1 MKLISSVQFRDLIR
15 SNKKQAEAIFPEL
28 IRRLIRKTCNI
39 DCYALFPNGDAIYTT
54 GLDGT
59 VKNNTVKSRF
69 VPLNNSF
76 WELGTN
82 KDGIAKI
89 KSDYEKRKKNI
100 TEFDKSAF
108 TYVAV
113 TSNILDTISK
123 EEFCTKIKTDAIFK
137 DGIIIDANDI
147 EEWLEENI
155 EEAIWLLNVF
165 GKDIGAY
172 DIASISD
179 EWEYVRDECSI
190 ELKPDIF
197 LVGNETNSK
206 KFINDISTKRDTSI
220 YNIAS
225 PFLGNEYAYYFALAS
240 IKQLAKENLQDKFI
254 VVKSKQ
260 ALDMVTAS
268 VSNRIILV
276 NFNCYDYRFVGKG
289 QNDYVFF
296 DSSAP
301 ADISLSLPSRE
312 NFIKQLGTLNLGKI
326 KPIELAFIVDYN
338 VVVLKRLFSKI
349 PQKRI
354 PFWAKDKEK
363 SELIPLMLMGEI
375 NIEDLGD
382 MDILDEIIIGD
393 RDTYI
398 DKLNYWAEISA
409 SPVIK
414 TKSTFRIN
422 ARKECFEY
430 IKVDVASRR
439 FSLLLKKLEEI
450 LLYSV
455 DNVKDSSELVQRT
468 VRRWNTYRI
477 RDIIDG
483 LIIVCDASKSNQ
495 NSIDIFMHDLYE
507 KLVANTNALL
517 NNFSYFPRLAE
528 LSPISFVRFIGKLVD
543 TSNSQLNDLICK
555 KGTNT
560 VFDGLMYIMTALDV
574 CTANDEMANEAFDVY
589 VRLFYKIDDNEQ
601 LRKKI
606 IEMLSPI
613 STMANAVRIK
623 LSTKTER
630 FFEIAEGQD
639 IEKTKSIVQ
648 QLYEGDNTSIMLPQS
663 NSYRS
668 DYEKKEVPITYG
680 EIFDARNKV
689 FNWLI
694 ENTVTQDTNSLLH
707 IEEGCYRNA
716 FSQPTKDTEK
726 SLSQLLSIIN
736 KEANEELKSQ
746 LYEKTKEQINRLKCR
761 SNGDYSDLVVVFE
774 KFSSGIS
781 ISDEYL
787 KCRYFFT
794 NDRFPLD
801 DFDTDSS
808 VSSFDSEMKRRKEIQ
823 KETLSTLI
831 SMYGNRIIE
840 RTIRDCN
847 KKSILVWD
855 AVYELSPDHDRDLK
869 LFIELEEKTGLSFY
883 LSKMSAAELAG
894 LLNKYSYEKL
904 LLEVLPY
911 NQNTIYLIN
920 GNENEIMFWQSHAVE
935 IFDGVDFEYVFNKY
949 IEFAPENLLPF
960 FAYRYDYDYTHG
972 IAVLNKIA
980 ENGLKQQTNTWSDNQ
995 YCLIKIIDDMD
1006 KKYYTTELS
1015 FCEFK
1020 LLGYLMDNLRDYP
1033 MGVKRYFWDNPS
1045 DLGNLIVGLCNAQEL
1060 NPKTVGGQI
1069 YFDSIIPISGNCFI
1083 PQEYLWQKK
1092 SELKNWVE
1100 DILKTLEGKDKETC
1114 RSVKNAIINTLSCYP
1129 RNENDDIWPCV
1140 EIADIIESISKKDY
1154 NDRFDVSST
1163 LYCAYSNRRGVRT
1176 INDGSSERALGELFK
1191 VYSEKYRY
1199 SHPVVSEA
1207 LKYISNEYFRE
1218 YESDKEYSITG
1229 RI

>member
-1 MKLISSVQFRDLIR
+1 MKIISSGQIKNLIQ
-15 SNKKQAEAIFPEL
+15 SNKKKAESIFPEL

-39 DCYALFPNGDAIYTT
+39 NGYTHFPSGDAIYTT
-54 GLDGT
+54 GWDGI
-59 VKNNTVKSRF
+59 VKNNTIVSRF
-69 VPLNNSF
+69 IPTGNSI
-76 WELGTN
+76 WELGTKTN
-82 KDGIAKI
+82 GIK
-89 KSDYEKRKKNI
+89 KVKEDYNKRKNEKA
-100 TEFDKSAF
+100 EVDKSTF
-108 TYVAV
+108 YYVAV
-113 TSNILDTISK
+113 SSAIIDTTKK
-123 EEFCTKIKTDAIFK
+123 EEFCKVVKTDAVFK
-137 DGIIIDANDI
+137 DGFIIDANDI
-147 EEWLEENI
+147 EEWLEDNI
-155 EEAIWLLNVF
+155 EVAIWLLNVF

-172 DIASISD
+172 DITFIPD
-179 EWEYVRDECSI
+179 EWQEIIDECSI
-190 ELKPDIF
+190 TLNPDIF
-197 LVGNETNSK
+197 LVGNEANSQ
-206 KFINDISTKRDTSI
+206 KFLNDLSGKRDTTI
-220 YNIAS
+220 YNISS

-240 IKQLAKENLQDKFI
+240 IKQLAEESLQDKFI

-260 ALDMVTAS
+260 ALDMVAAS
-268 VSNRIILV
+268 VSNRIVLV
-276 NFNCYDYRFVGKG
+276 CFNCYDYRFVGKS
-289 QNDYVFF
+289 QNDYIFF
-296 DSSAP
+296 DSSVP
-301 ADISLSLPSRE
+301 ADINLNLPYRS
-312 NFIKQLGTLNLGKI
+312 NFIKSLESLNLGKV
-326 KPIELAFIVDYN
+326 KPWNLAFIVDNN

-363 SELIPLMLMGEI
+363 SELIPLMLMGDI
-375 NIEDLGD
+375 NIEDVGD
-382 MDILDEIIIGD
+382 TDILDAIITCD

-398 DKLNYWAEISA
+398 DKLNYWVEISA

-414 TKSTFRIN
+414 TDSTFRIN
-422 ARKECFEY
+422 ARKECFTY

-439 FSLLLKKLEEI
+439 FRLLLSKIEEV
-450 LLYSV
+450 LLMPV
-455 DNVKDSSELVQRT
+455 DNNNSGELVKKTKCSINRF
-468 VRRWNTYRI
+468 NN
-477 RDIIDG
+477 IIDG
-483 LIIVCDASKSNQ
+483 LIIVCDVSKGNQ
-495 NSIDIFMHDLYE
+495 NSIDIFTHDLYK
-507 KLVANTNALL
+507 KLIVNNNALL
-517 NNFSYFPRLAE
+517 NSYSYLPKLAE
-528 LSPISFVRFIGKLVD
+528 LSPISFVRFISKLID
-543 TSNSQLNDLICK
+543 ASSSQLNDLVCK
-555 KGTNT
+555 KGDIS
-560 VFDGLMYIMTALDV
+560 VCDGLMYIMTALDV
-574 CTANDEMANEAFDVY
+574 CTANDETANEAFDVY

-606 IEMLSPI
+606 VEMLAPI

-623 LSTKTER
+623 LIKKTER

-648 QLYEGDNTSIMLPQS
+648 QLYEGGNTSIMLCQN

-694 ENTVTQDTNSLLH
+694 ENTATRDIDSLLH
-707 IEEGCYRNA
+707 IEEGCYKNA
-716 FSQPTKDTEK
+716 FSQPIRDTEN
-726 SLSQLLSIIN
+726 SLLQLLIRVN
-736 KEANEELKSQ
+736 NEASEELKSQ
-746 LYEKTKEQINRLKCR
+746 LYEKTKEQINRLKIR
-761 SNGDYSDLVVVFE
+761 GDDNSNKLVVIFE
-774 KFSSGIS
+774 NFSNGIS

-787 KCRYFFT
+787 KLKYFFT
-794 NDRFPLD
+794 NDRFPLESSD
-801 DFDTDSS
+801 IECS

-831 SMYGNRIIE
+831 SMYGNGILERI
-840 RTIRDCN
+840 IRDCN
-847 KKSILVWD
+847 KKSILVW
-855 AVYELSPDHDRDLK
+855 AAIYELSPDHDRDLK

-883 LSKMSAAELAG
+883 LSKMSAVELAG

-911 NQNTIYLIN
+911 NQNTIDLIN

-935 IFDGVDFEYVFNKY
+935 IGDGGDFECVFNKY

-980 ENGLKQQTNTWSDNQ
+980 ENGLKRQTNAWNNNQ

-1015 FCEFK
+1015 VCEFK

-1045 DLGNLIVGLCNAQEL
+1045 DLGNLIVGLCNTQEL

-1100 DILKTLEGKDKETC
+1100 DILETLEGKDKKTC
-1114 RSVKNAIINTLSCYP
+1114 RIVKNAIINTLSCYP
-1129 RNENDDIWPCV
+1129 RNENADIWPCV
-1140 EIADIIESISKKDY
+1140 EIADIIEILSKKDY
-1154 NDRFDVSST
+1154 ADRFDVSSN
-1163 LYCAYSNRRGVRT
+1163 LYCAYSNRRGART

-1199 SHPVVSEA
+1199 SHPVVSKAME
-1207 LKYISNEYFRE
+1207 YISDEYFRE
-1218 YESDKEYSITG
+1218 YKSDKEYLITG
-1229 RI
+1229 KI